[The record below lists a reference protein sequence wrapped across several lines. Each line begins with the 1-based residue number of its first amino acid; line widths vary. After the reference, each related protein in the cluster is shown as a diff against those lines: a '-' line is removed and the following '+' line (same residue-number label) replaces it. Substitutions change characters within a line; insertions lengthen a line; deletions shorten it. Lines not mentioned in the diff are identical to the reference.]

1 MEGEMK
7 FKIGDRVKYSRISP
21 NAGIKGTVTHVL
33 EHQFDVHWDDGKT
46 YIYDDWADDL
56 ITKI

>member
-1 MEGEMK
+1 MK